1 MKIAFFEVKPWE
13 IDYLT
18 KLFKIEKDF
27 VLIFTEEPLNQKNVK
42 KFIDI
47 DIASVFIYSSISK
60 TVLKTLENL
69 KFVATRSTG
78 FDHIDL
84 AECNNK
90 NVLVS
95 NVPYYGENTIAEH
108 TFGLILALSRNIHK
122 SYVRTQR
129 NDFSIDGLK
138 GFDLQGRTLGI
149 VGLGRI
155 GMHVARIARGFGM
168 KVLAYDVKQD
178 SFFSDLINFTYTSF
192 EEVLRQSDI
201 VTLHVPYNKHTH
213 HLINKK
219 TIKLFKKGAVLINT
233 ARGGVVETEALLEA
247 LEKNFLSGIGLDV
260 IEGEEYIKEEKQLLY
275 DPEKIDIWKK
285 IVQDHILLKKDNVVF
300 TPHIAF
306 YSQEALERILQTT
319 KDNIKGFTTNKTQFI
334 VNNN

>member
-18 KLFKIEKDF
+18 KIFKTEEDF
-27 VLIFTEEPLNQKNVK
+27 VLTFTEEPLSQKNVK

-60 TVLKTLENL
+60 TVLKLLGNL

-84 AECNNK
+84 TECGHK

-129 NDFSIDGLK
+129 NDFSIDGLR

-149 VGLGRI
+149 IGLGRI

-168 KVLAYDVKQD
+168 KVLAYDIKQD

-201 VTLHVPYNKHTH
+201 VTLHVPYNNCFSS
-213 HLINKK
+213 LIYSSPSITSKPIPLNK
-219 TIKLFKKGAVLINT
+219 F
-233 ARGGVVETEALLEA
+233 
-247 LEKNFLSGIGLDV
+247 F
-260 IEGEEYIKEEKQLLY
+260 
-275 DPEKIDIWKK
+275 
-285 IVQDHILLKKDNVVF
+285 
-300 TPHIAF
+300 
-306 YSQEALERILQTT
+306 
-319 KDNIKGFTTNKTQFI
+319 
-334 VNNN
+334 